1 MPLTTHNHVS
11 WRHRPILRG
20 RRGVKDSF
28 GRFLTAALTLMAACH
43 LPTLAAQSAW
53 PERPIRF
60 IVPST
65 PGGGADTVARLL
77 AQHVGGVLKQPV
89 VVENRPGGSG
99 VIGGNAVLSAPA
111 DGYTFMVGFTLMS
124 QLPAI
129 SSGKMPYQVERD
141 FIPVSLVAHS
151 PNVLVINRERI
162 NVDSVPALV
171 QALRAAPYSYGSYGN
186 GSTSHFLGA
195 QLLQET
201 NTSAQHIPY
210 KGTAP
215 MMSDLL
221 GGVIAFAF
229 PDIGS
234 ALPHLHSDRLRL
246 LAVTSAERM
255 AILPQTPTMQELGY
269 QGFNLRPWFGVFAA
283 KGTPDA
289 IVQAMAAQ
297 ITNAVSAPEVRSK
310 LVGMNLE
317 PVGSDSQTFTAFFL
331 TDLQRWAELAQKANI
346 RTN

>member
-1 MPLTTHNHVS
+1 MTLTIR
-11 WRHRPILRG
+11 RHFSRHFRPSLRE
-20 RRGVKDSF
+20 
-28 GRFLTAALTLMAACH
+28 FLTAAVALTAACH

-53 PERPIRF
+53 PERSIRF
-60 IVPST
+60 IVPSS

-77 AQHVGGVLKQPV
+77 AQYIGGALKQPIA
-89 VVENRPGGSG
+89 VENRPGGSG

-111 DGYTFMVGFTLMS
+111 DGYTFMLGFTLMS

-141 FIPVSLVAHS
+141 FIPVSLVAYS
-151 PNVLVINRERI
+151 PNVLVVNRARVD
-162 NVDSVPALV
+162 VDSVPALV
-171 QALRAAPYSYGSYGN
+171 QALRAAQYSYGSYGN

-201 NTSAQHIPY
+201 NASAQHIPY
-210 KGTAP
+210 KGAAP

-221 GGVIAFAF
+221 GGVTAFAF

-234 ALPHLHSDRLRL
+234 ALPHLNSDRLRL
-246 LAVTSAERM
+246 LAVTSAKRI

-269 QGFNLRPWFGVFAA
+269 QGFNLRPWFGLFAA

-289 IVQAMAAQ
+289 IVQAMSAQ
-297 ITNAVSAPEVRSK
+297 IANAVNAPEVRSR
-310 LVGMNLE
+310 LVSMNLE
-317 PVGSDSQTFTAFFL
+317 PVGNDPQTFAAFFQ
-331 TDLQRWAELAQKANI
+331 TDLQRWAALAQKANI
-346 RTN
+346 RID